1 MSRIHSILLAS
12 LVWVAPAQAALDLL
26 NGMAAQVNDAVV
38 TFEDVQ
44 GFARRAMETAA
55 RRARTQTDFDQDS
68 VRIQKEALDQ
78 LIDRRLIVQEFR
90 KSGYNLPEAIIDD
103 LVKDRVK
110 REFGDRVTLTKMLRE
125 SGRTYE
131 TFRQE
136 EKDALVVY
144 QMVRKN
150 VAQEIVISPKKIER
164 YYAQN
169 GEKFRVGDRSK
180 VRIILI
186 DARRHARGEPKMLA
200 QAVLGRLKAGEDF
213 AKVADEVSDDSRT
226 NKGGDRG
233 WIEAKDTTLRKE
245 LHELAFQLNPGELS
259 EVLELD
265 GSAFILKV
273 EERKSAEVR
282 PISEVRLEIE
292 EALKQ
297 SERDRLQK
305 AWIERLR
312 KKAYIRYF

>member
-26 NGMAAQVNDAVV
+26 NGIAAQVNDAVI

-55 RRARTQTDFDQDS
+55 RRARNQTEFDQDS
-68 VRIQKEALDQ
+68 LRIQKDALDQ

-150 VAQEIVISPKKIER
+150 IAQEIVISPKKIER

-186 DARRHARGEPKMLA
+186 DARRHARGEPKLLA

-213 AKVADEVSDDSRT
+213 AKVADEVSDDARA

-233 WIEAKDTTLRKE
+233 WIEAKDTSLRKE
-245 LHELAFQLNPGELS
+245 LHDLAFQLKPGEVS

-282 PISEVRLEIE
+282 PISEVRLDIE